1 MGRRKSRSPSADHP
15 DGPGL
20 ALLEDGERLARR
32 EAFVFASNLRLKR
45 VPVRGVAEQLMQ
57 PRGER
62 CEQIDRALLVALDS
76 TTEFRLEFVWVE
88 AGFRHGREAN
98 PIQGARF
105 LERVGTSVDDVVE
118 EIRLELMERLRGR
131 RSRHVW
137 GAHRAAESGCDHR
150 GPCRVSYG
158 LLVV

>member
-1 MGRRKSRSPSADHP
+1 
-15 DGPGL
+15 
-20 ALLEDGERLARR
+20 
-32 EAFVFASNLRLKR
+32 
-45 VPVRGVAEQLMQ
+45 MQ

-62 CEQIDRALLVALDS
+62 REQIDRPLLMRLDPM
-76 TTEFRLEFVWVE
+76 TEFHLEFVWVE
-88 AGFRHGREAN
+88 ARFRHRCEADT
-98 PIQGARF
+98 IQGAGF

-158 LLVV
+158 LLVVPQRTPPSGGEFGHLEGASEGLEISGKPGDLVPDDRRREPEVV